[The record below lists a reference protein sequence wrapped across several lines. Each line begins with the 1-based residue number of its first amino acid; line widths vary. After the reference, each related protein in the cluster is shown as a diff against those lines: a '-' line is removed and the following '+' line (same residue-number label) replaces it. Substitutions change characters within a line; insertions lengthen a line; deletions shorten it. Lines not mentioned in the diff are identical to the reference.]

1 MEKYAP
7 EAKEL
12 AARDVVARA
21 ILTEI
26 QEGR

>member
-7 EAKEL
+7 EVKEL
-12 AARDVVARA
+12 ATRDVVARA

-26 QEGR
+26 KEGR

>member
-7 EAKEL
+7 EVKEL
-12 AARDVVARA
+12 ATRDVVARA

-26 QEGR
+26 KE